1 MSPHVPQ
8 RRTASGPR
16 YYRLPPLWGLIFL
29 FALVVV
35 MILFLR
41 RLG

>member
-1 MSPHVPQ
+1 MAP
-8 RRTASGPR
+8 GPR
-16 YYRLPPLWGLIFL
+16 YYRLPPLWGLVFL
-29 FALVVV
+29 FALVVL